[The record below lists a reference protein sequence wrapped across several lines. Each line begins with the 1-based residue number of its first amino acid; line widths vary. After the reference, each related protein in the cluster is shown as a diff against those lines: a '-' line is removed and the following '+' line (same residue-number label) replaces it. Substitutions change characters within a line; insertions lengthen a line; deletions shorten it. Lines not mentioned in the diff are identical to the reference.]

1 MPELPEVETIRSDL
15 KLEILNKKIDK
26 IEILDKK
33 VIGKNNRKEYYNLEA
48 LKITKIDRQGKLLAF
63 LLSNDKYLLVH
74 LKMTGQLVLKS
85 NKDIIL
91 MIDEVDKSSNNQL
104 FLDFLG
110 MLRSKYLFEQ
120 QSQDLTFKSVILA
133 GVHDVKNL
141 KLKLSKIY
149 FLKAL
154 T

>member
-63 LLSNDKYLLVH
+63 ILSNNKYLLIH

-85 NKDIIL
+85 NKDII
-91 MIDEVDKSSNNQL
+91 
-104 FLDFLG
+104 
-110 MLRSKYLFEQ
+110 
-120 QSQDLTFKSVILA
+120 A
-133 GVHDVKNL
+133 GGH
-141 KLKLSKIY
+141 S
-149 FLKAL
+149 F
-154 T
+154 